1 MAFVVLFVKF
11 VVLLVALMMMMM
23 LAYVTLCSF
32 T

>member
-1 MAFVVLFVKF
+1 MACVVLFVKF
-11 VVLLVALMMMMM
+11 VVLLVALMMMM